1 MLLKLDS
8 IQVNN
13 SWVFVHFYLFIIK
26 LLFCF
31 DLLRDFVWAPCLQCG
46 DPIVR
51 DGKRS
56 ISRDLVLFLEFIDGV
71 VMKRHGLSLKAVKK
85 ARFGQNVNK
94 SRVLPTK
101 CDDLGRD
108 QREMIGKLR
117 DRIEKIRGFARVS
130 ENDEEDV
137 ELEGFQHVS
146 DEDEE
151 NLMTRFKNGV
161 LVKRHGLQPKV
172 KKNVSFAENGNVY
185 RVFSNSDE
193 PVSSGDGSDS
203 SDDHGELVENLRS
216 EVEDVKGFA
225 QETEDDDE
233 AHTENDGSP
242 QASDGERNPRARMT
256 QRREDIYETKVHDL
270 GQNGYLLFSAPLPVK
285 MESKADIIKRNK
297 AVKLV
302 K

>member
-1 MLLKLDS
+1 
-8 IQVNN
+8 
-13 SWVFVHFYLFIIK
+13 
-26 LLFCF
+26 
-31 DLLRDFVWAPCLQCG
+31 
-46 DPIVR
+46 
-51 DGKRS
+51 
-56 ISRDLVLFLEFIDGV
+56 
-71 VMKRHGLSLKAVKK
+71 MKRHGLSLKAVKK

-130 ENDEEDV
+130 ENDGEDV
-137 ELEGFQHVS
+137 ELQGFQHVS

-151 NLMTRFKNGV
+151 NLMTRFK
-161 LVKRHGLQPKV
+161 R
-172 KKNVSFAENGNVY
+172 ENGNVY

-256 QRREDIYETKVHDL
+256 QRREDIYETKVT
-270 GQNGYLLFSAPLPVK
+270 
-285 MESKADIIKRNK
+285 
-297 AVKLV
+297 
-302 K
+302 